1 MGSAQLSFKFH
12 GCDVKCL
19 AQQSAK
25 TRAGEPGD
33 TMNKTLANL
42 LHTPPFYNSVEFVN
56 KQFQISL
63 LKFYRE
69 PEALALIDQ
78 AFRQADLQMNPL
90 DAYSLYSLARMQ
102 ANVPGSMVEIGMY
115 RGGSAGIICHLK
127 GDKKFYGFDTFEGLP
142 SLGKEDEKWFRE
154 NQYSARQDAVAT
166 YLAKF
171 TGVTL
176 TKGRFPESGSI
187 LNGERLSFVN
197 LDVDLY
203 KGMIDSL
210 NFLWEKMNDRGLILI
225 HDTHLGGVKKA
236 IAEFL
241 EGHNVVSFDCGCSQM
256 ALIRLIRMS

>member
-1 MGSAQLSFKFH
+1 
-12 GCDVKCL
+12 
-19 AQQSAK
+19 
-25 TRAGEPGD
+25 
-33 TMNKTLANL
+33 MNKTLANL
-42 LHTPPFYNSVEFVN
+42 LHTPPIYNSVEFVN

-69 PEALALIDQ
+69 PEALALMDK
-78 AFRQADLQMNPL
+78 AFREADLQMNPL

-102 ANVPGSMVEIGMY
+102 ASVPGSMAEIGMY
-115 RGGSAGIICHLK
+115 RGGSATIICQLK

-142 SLGKEDEKWFRE
+142 SLGNEDEKWFRE
-154 NQYSARQDAVAT
+154 NQFSAGQDGVAQ

-203 KGMIDSL
+203 KGIIDSL

-225 HDTHLGGVKKA
+225 HDSHLGGVKKA

-241 EGHNVVSFDCGCSQM
+241 EGHNATSFDCGCSQT
-256 ALIRLIRMS
+256 ALVRMP

>member
-1 MGSAQLSFKFH
+1 VQKLGQAN
-12 GCDVKCL
+12 
-19 AQQSAK
+19 
-25 TRAGEPGD
+25 TGD
-33 TMNKTLANL
+33 SMNKTLANL
-42 LHTPPFYNSVEFVN
+42 LHTRPLFNSLVWANKHFQLSLVN
-56 KQFQISL
+56 L
-63 LKFYRE
+63 YRE
-69 PEALALIDQ
+69 PEALALIDK
-78 AFRQADLQMNPL
+78 AFREADLQMNPL

-127 GDKKFYGFDTFEGLP
+127 GNKKFYGFDTFEGLP

-154 NQYSARQDAVAT
+154 NQYSARQDAVTA

-241 EGHNVVSFDCGCSQM
+241 EGHNVVSFDSGCSQM
-256 ALIRLIRMS
+256 ALIRLIRIS

>member
-1 MGSAQLSFKFH
+1 M
-12 GCDVKCL
+12 D
-19 AQQSAK
+19 
-25 TRAGEPGD
+25 
-33 TMNKTLANL
+33 KTLASL
-42 LHTPPFYNSVEFVN
+42 LHTRPLFNSLVWANKHFQLSLVN
-56 KQFQISL
+56 L
-63 LKFYRE
+63 YRE
-69 PEALALIDQ
+69 PEALALIDK
-78 AFRQADLQMNPL
+78 AFREADLQMNPL

-127 GDKKFYGFDTFEGLP
+127 GNKKFYGFDTFEGLP

-154 NQYSARQDAVAT
+154 NQYSARQDAVTA

-210 NFLWEKMNDRGLILI
+210 NFLWEKMNDSGLILI

-241 EGHNVVSFDCGCSQM
+241 EGHNVVSFDSGCSQM

>member
-1 MGSAQLSFKFH
+1 
-12 GCDVKCL
+12 
-19 AQQSAK
+19 
-25 TRAGEPGD
+25 
-33 TMNKTLANL
+33 MNKTLASL
-42 LHTPPFYNSVEFVN
+42 LHTRPLFNSLVWANKHFQLSLVN
-56 KQFQISL
+56 
-63 LKFYRE
+63 FYRE
-69 PEALALIDQ
+69 PEALDLIDQ
-78 AFRQADLQMNPL
+78 AFRQTDLQMNPI
-90 DAYSLYSLARMQ
+90 DAYSLYSIARMQ

-154 NQYSARQDAVAT
+154 NQYSARQEAVAA

-171 TGVTL
+171 AGVTL

-187 LNGERLSFVN
+187 LDGERLSFVN

-210 NFLWEKMNDRGLILI
+210 NFLWERMNDRGLILI
-225 HDTHLGGVKKA
+225 HDTHLRGVKKA

>member
-1 MGSAQLSFKFH
+1 
-12 GCDVKCL
+12 
-19 AQQSAK
+19 
-25 TRAGEPGD
+25 
-33 TMNKTLANL
+33 MNKTLASL
-42 LHTPPFYNSVEFVN
+42 LHTRPFFNSLELVS
-56 KQFQISL
+56 KQFQVSL

-69 PEALALIDQ
+69 PEALVLIDE
-78 AFRQADLQMNPL
+78 AFRKADLQMNPL
-90 DAYSLYSLARMQ
+90 DAYSLYSLVRMQ

-115 RGGSAGIICHLK
+115 RGGSAAIICHLK

-154 NQYSARQDAVAT
+154 NQFSAAQDLVAA

-171 TGVTL
+171 PEVTL

-210 NFLWEKMNDRGLILI
+210 NFVWEKMNDRGLILI
-225 HDTHLGGVKKA
+225 HDSHLGGVKKA
-236 IAEFL
+236 VAEFL
-241 EGHNVVSFDCGCSQM
+241 ESYNAVSFDCGCSQT
-256 ALIRLIRMS
+256 ALMRIS

>member
-1 MGSAQLSFKFH
+1 MGLAQLSFKFY
-12 GCDVKCL
+12 GCDVKRL

-25 TRAGEPGD
+25 TRAGKLGD
-33 TMNKTLANL
+33 LMDKTLASL
-42 LHTPPFYNSVEFVN
+42 LHTRPLFNSLVWANKHFQLSLVN
-56 KQFQISL
+56 
-63 LKFYRE
+63 FYRE
-69 PEALALIDQ
+69 AEALALIDQ
-78 AFRQADLQMNPL
+78 AFREADLQMNPL

-154 NQYSARQDAVAT
+154 NQYSARQDAVAA

-176 TKGRFPESGSI
+176 TKGRFPESGYI
-187 LNGERLSFVN
+187 LNGERLRFVN

-203 KGMIDSL
+203 KGIIDSL

-225 HDTHLGGVKKA
+225 HDSHLGGVKKA

-241 EGHNVVSFDCGCSQM
+241 EGHKATSFDCGCSQM
-256 ALIRLIRMS
+256 ALVRMS

>member
-1 MGSAQLSFKFH
+1 
-12 GCDVKCL
+12 
-19 AQQSAK
+19 
-25 TRAGEPGD
+25 
-33 TMNKTLANL
+33 MNKTLASL
-42 LHTPPFYNSVEFVN
+42 LHTRPLFNSLVWANKHFQLSLVN
-56 KQFQISL
+56 
-63 LKFYRE
+63 FYRE
-69 PEALALIDQ
+69 PEALDLIDQ
-78 AFRQADLQMNPL
+78 AFRQTDLQMNPI

-154 NQYSARQDAVAT
+154 NQYSARQDAVAA

-171 TGVTL
+171 AGVTL

-187 LNGERLSFVN
+187 LDGERLSFVN

-225 HDTHLGGVKKA
+225 HDTHLRGVKKA

>member
-1 MGSAQLSFKFH
+1 MGSAQSSFTFY
-12 GCDVKCL
+12 GCDVNSL
-19 AQQSAK
+19 APQSAK
-25 TRAGEPGD
+25 TWAGEPGD
-33 TMNKTLANL
+33 SMNKTLANL

-69 PEALALIDQ
+69 PEALAVIDK
-78 AFRQADLQMNPL
+78 AFRETDLQMNPL

-102 ANVPGSMVEIGMY
+102 ANVPGSMAEIGMY
-115 RGGSAGIICHLK
+115 RGGSAAIICQLK

-154 NQYSARQDAVAT
+154 NQFSAGQDGVAQ

-203 KGMIDSL
+203 KGIIDSL
-210 NFLWEKMNDRGLILI
+210 NYLWEKMNDRGLILI
-225 HDTHLGGVKKA
+225 HDSHLGGVKKA

-241 EGHNVVSFDCGCSQM
+241 EGHKATSFDCGCSQT
-256 ALIRLIRMS
+256 ALVRMP

>member
-1 MGSAQLSFKFH
+1 M
-12 GCDVKCL
+12 D
-19 AQQSAK
+19 
-25 TRAGEPGD
+25 
-33 TMNKTLANL
+33 KTLASL
-42 LHTPPFYNSVEFVN
+42 LHTRPLFNSLVWANKHFQLSLVN
-56 KQFQISL
+56 
-63 LKFYRE
+63 FYRE
-69 PEALALIDQ
+69 PEALALIDK
-78 AFRQADLQMNPL
+78 AFREADLQMNPL

-127 GDKKFYGFDTFEGLP
+127 GNKKFYGFDTFEGLP

-154 NQYSARQDAVAT
+154 NQYSARQDAVTA

-256 ALIRLIRMS
+256 ALIRIS

>member
-1 MGSAQLSFKFH
+1 
-12 GCDVKCL
+12 
-19 AQQSAK
+19 
-25 TRAGEPGD
+25 
-33 TMNKTLANL
+33 MNKTLASL
-42 LHTPPFYNSVEFVN
+42 LHTRPLFNSLVWANKHFQLSLVN
-56 KQFQISL
+56 
-63 LKFYRE
+63 FYRE
-69 PEALALIDQ
+69 PEALDLIDQ
-78 AFRQADLQMNPL
+78 AFRQADLQMNPI

-115 RGGSAGIICHLK
+115 RGGSAGIMCHLK

-256 ALIRLIRMS
+256 ALIRIS